1 MSVKAMY
8 TQVVRFRVQRSGLK
22 TANHFVLI
30 GYDQQH
36 VHKTVSPNG
45 WKWPFQTVDWKVLE
59 ISIL

>member
-1 MSVKAMY
+1 MY

-45 WKWPFQTVDWKVLE
+45 
-59 ISIL
+59 